1 MAQACLITGSHMPI
15 IHKFVYYLIIMKIF
29 NCGQIRQIDAYTIA
43 HEPVSSSDLMERAAG
58 KLFTWIATRFTRSDN
73 FLVFTGP
80 GNNGGDG
87 LALARMLADH
97 EYRVAVFNVA
107 FTQKTSE
114 DWKIN
119 RARLENYR
127 AVSYTDISEIDMM
140 PVIRHDDIVVD
151 AIFGS
156 GLARPAEGLA
166 RDVISAIND
175 SEALVVSVDMPS
187 GLFCE
192 DNSGNEPEGII
203 NADYTLSFQF
213 PKLAFFFPENY
224 RYTGTWEVLPI
235 GLHPVAIEMTD
246 TPYNLITGV
255 FVSSLLKRRNKF
267 DHKGN
272 YGHGLLIAGSYGK
285 MGAAILGASAALR
298 TGIGLLTCHIP
309 KCGYGIVQTAV
320 TESMVTVD
328 NSDYYFTS
336 AGNTRNYD
344 SVGIG
349 PGLGTGKETA
359 DGLEGLIDSCHMPMV
374 LDADALNI
382 LGMRK
387 ELQEKLPAGSILT
400 PHPKE
405 FERLAGESGNSYE
418 RLMMQVDFASRNNC
432 TVVVK
437 GAHTT
442 IASPDG
448 TIWFNNTGNPG
459 MATAGSGDALTG
471 ILLSLLAQGYGS
483 EEAAII
489 GVHLHGI
496 AGDIAASRSSYEAV
510 IASDI
515 INCIG
520 NAFNRIREYE

>member
-1 MAQACLITGSHMPI
+1 MPI
-15 IHKFVYYLIIMKIF
+15 IHKFVYYLNSMKIF
-29 NCGQIRQIDAYTIA
+29 SCGQIRQIDDYTIA
-43 HEPVSSSDLMERAAG
+43 HEPVSSADLMERAAG
-58 KLFTWIATRFTRSDN
+58 KLFTWITTRFTRSDN

-87 LALARMLADH
+87 LVLARMLADH

-107 FTQKTSE
+107 FTEKTSG
-114 DWKIN
+114 DWKTN
-119 RARLENYR
+119 RARLENYST
-127 AVSYTDISEIDMM
+127 VSYTDITDMEMM
-140 PVIRHDDIVVD
+140 PAIRPDEIVVD

-156 GLARPAEGLA
+156 GLTRPAEDLPGK
-166 RDVISAIND
+166 VISAINSSD
-175 SEALVVSVDMPS
+175 ALVVSIDMPS
-187 GLFCE
+187 GLYCE
-192 DNSGNEPEGII
+192 DNSSNRPEGIV
-203 NADYTLSFQF
+203 NADHTLSFQF

-235 GLHPVAIEMTD
+235 GLHPGAIEMTN
-246 TPYNLITGV
+246 TPYNLITAG
-255 FVSSLLKRRNKF
+255 FVASLLKKRKKF

-285 MGAAILGASAALR
+285 MGAAVLGASAALR
-298 TGIGLLTCHIP
+298 TGIGLLTCHVP
-309 KCGYGIVQTAV
+309 KCGYGILQTAV
-320 TESMVTVD
+320 TESMVSIDT
-328 NSDYYFTS
+328 SDYYFTS

-359 DGLEGLIDSCHMPMV
+359 DGLEGLIDSCNMPMV

-387 ELQEKLPAGSILT
+387 ELQGRLPAGSILT

-405 FERLAGESGNSYE
+405 FERLAGETGNGYE
-418 RLMMQVDFASRNNC
+418 RLMMQVDFASKNNC
-432 TVVVK
+432 TVVLK
-437 GAHTT
+437 GAHTSV
-442 IASPDG
+442 ACPDG

-483 EEAAII
+483 AEAAIA
-489 GVHLHGI
+489 GVHLHGV
-496 AGDIAASRSSYEAV
+496 AGDIAAAQSSYEAV

-515 INCIG
+515 IKCIG
-520 NAFNRIREYE
+520 KAFNRIREFE

>member
-1 MAQACLITGSHMPI
+1 
-15 IHKFVYYLIIMKIF
+15 MKIF
-29 NCGQIRQIDAYTIA
+29 SCGQIRQIDEYTIA

-58 KLFTWIATRFTRSDN
+58 KLFAWLTSRFSRSDN

-97 EYRVAVFNVA
+97 EYSVSVFNIVFA
-107 FTQKTSE
+107 EKTSD

-119 RARLENYR
+119 RARLEKYG
-127 AVSYTDISEIDMM
+127 AVSYSDISDIDMM
-140 PVIRHDDIVVD
+140 PVIRPDYIVVD

-156 GLARPAEGLA
+156 GLARPARGLA
-166 RDVISAIND
+166 REVISAIND
-175 SEALVVSVDMPS
+175 SGAFVVSIDMPS

-203 NADYTLSFQF
+203 NADHTLSFQF
-213 PKLAFFFPENY
+213 PKLAFFFAENL

-235 GLHPVAIEMTD
+235 GLHPVAIDATE
-246 TPYNLITGV
+246 TPYSLITDG
-255 FVSSLLKRRNKF
+255 FVASLLKKRKKF

-272 YGHGLLIAGSYGK
+272 FGHGLLIAGSYGK
-285 MGAAILGASAALR
+285 MGAAVLGASAALR

-309 KCGYGIVQTAV
+309 KNGYTIVQTAV
-320 TESMVTVD
+320 TESMVTID

-349 PGLGTGKETA
+349 PGLGTGKETS
-359 DGLEGLIDSCHMPMV
+359 DGLEDLIDSCSVPMV

-387 ELQEKLPAGSILT
+387 ELQGRLPAGSILT

-405 FERLAGESGNSYE
+405 FERLAGESGNGYE
-418 RLMMQVDFASRNNC
+418 RLMMQVGFASENNC

-437 GAHTT
+437 GAHTS
-442 IASPDG
+442 IACPDG
-448 TIWFNNTGNPG
+448 TVWFNNTGNPG

-483 EEAAII
+483 KEAAII

-496 AGDIAASRSSYEAV
+496 AGDIAAARSSYEAL